1 MNSVVLA
8 GVVLVVLVA
17 VHVPLGNYLAWV
29 FTSERH
35 WRVERVFYRL
45 IRVDS
50 SADQRWPHYAMSLLA
65 FSVVSILA
73 LFALLRLQ
81 PHLPMSQGKPA
92 MPADQS
98 FNTSV
103 SFVTNT
109 SWQSYAGEKS
119 LGNLAQMAGIA
130 LQAFLSSVVGLAV
143 AMALI
148 RGLARRGTD
157 RVGNFW
163 VDMTRGLVRVL
174 LPLSFLFGLVLLG
187 AGVIQSLS
195 AGQDA
200 TTLVGGTQFI
210 TGGPVASYEPIKV
223 MSGDGGGF
231 FNVGSA
237 HPFENPTA
245 LTNLIEIVLMLL
257 VPSALPRAYGR
268 MVGDRRQGWAVAGVM
283 AVLLVG
289 GVVATMAVEA
299 HGQDTTAIAAGH
311 PVEGKETRFGV
322 GGSALFA
329 AAATTSSDGA
339 ANSSY
344 DSYTPLAGGMLLF
357 NMLLDE
363 VGPGGIGSG
372 LYGLL
377 VFALFT
383 VFLAGLM
390 IGRTPE
396 FLGKRVARREVTL
409 VALYLLVYPLCVL
422 IGAALSLALPTPRGS
437 ISQGGPHGLS
447 QILYAFTSGSA
458 TNGSAFAGLT
468 SNTAWYN
475 TGIGLVMLLG
485 RYVPMLL
492 VLALAGT
499 LGRQRPVPV
508 SAGTLPTYRPL
519 FASMLTGV
527 IIIVGGLSYFPALA
541 LGPLAEGLT

>member
-299 HGQDTTAIAAGH
+299 HGQDTTAIAAGQ

-322 GGSALFA
+322 GGSALFG

-527 IIIVGGLSYFPALA
+527 VIIVGGLSYFPALA

>member
-322 GGSALFA
+322 GGSALFG

-527 IIIVGGLSYFPALA
+527 VIIVGGLSYFPALA

>member
-322 GGSALFA
+322 GGSALFG

-475 TGIGLVMLLG
+475 TGISLVMLLG

>member
-257 VPSALPRAYGR
+257 VPSALPRGYGR

-322 GGSALFA
+322 GGSALFG

-527 IIIVGGLSYFPALA
+527 VIIVGGLSYFPALA

>member
-8 GVVLVVLVA
+8 GVVVVVLVA

-322 GGSALFA
+322 GGSALFG

-519 FASMLTGV
+519 FASMLIGV
-527 IIIVGGLSYFPALA
+527 VIIVGGLSYFPALA

>member
-322 GGSALFA
+322 GGSALFG

-508 SAGTLPTYRPL
+508 STGTLPTYRPL

-527 IIIVGGLSYFPALA
+527 VIIVGGLSYFPALA

>member
-268 MVGDRRQGWAVAGVM
+268 MVGDRRQGWVVAGVM

-311 PVEGKETRFGV
+311 PVEGKETRFGI
-322 GGSALFA
+322 GGSALFG

-527 IIIVGGLSYFPALA
+527 VIIVGGLSYFPALA

>member
-322 GGSALFA
+322 GGSALFG

>member
-322 GGSALFA
+322 GGSALFG

-422 IGAALSLALPTPRGS
+422 IGAALILALPTPRGS